1 MEVEVDRKEIW
12 MGVFGGRSGCDAV
25 LVVAQVVVQVG
36 ELGEDVLVVAGSF
49 LDVANYR
56 LGLGLELVHLG
67 VELAPKAISNTG
79 CRCPGQWPSRKRRF
93 CRW

>member
-49 LDVANYR
+49 LDVVEGDLQY
-56 LGLGLELVHLG
+56 GMPMPLVSG
-67 VELAPKAISNTG
+67 
-79 CRCPGQWPSRKRRF
+79 PSRKRRF

>member
-1 MEVEVDRKEIW
+1 MCSV
-12 MGVFGGRSGCDAV
+12 GGAV

-49 LDVANYR
+49 LDVANHR

-79 CRCPGQWPSRKRRF
+79 CRCPGQWPSRKNRKRRF